1 MRWLDRFIR
10 PLDAHLLTELAETIA
25 NDCHWEAWN
34 RIVARTGTMASTPEA
49 ESYIRTRIAG
59 VVRDRADQ
67 VIQMRTDVP
76 HRALDTIV
84 DTSLRIIATRL
95 ARPLLKRQAVW
106 SYRRAS

>member
-10 PLDAHLLTELAETIA
+10 PLDAHLLTELAETVA

-34 RIVARTGTMASTPEA
+34 RIVARAGTMASTLEA
-49 ESYIRTRIAG
+49 ESYIRTRTAG

-76 HRALDTIV
+76 QRTLDTVV
-84 DTSLRIIATRL
+84 DASLRIIATRL
-95 ARPLLKRQAVW
+95 AGPLLERRAAR
-106 SYRRAS
+106 SYRRAG